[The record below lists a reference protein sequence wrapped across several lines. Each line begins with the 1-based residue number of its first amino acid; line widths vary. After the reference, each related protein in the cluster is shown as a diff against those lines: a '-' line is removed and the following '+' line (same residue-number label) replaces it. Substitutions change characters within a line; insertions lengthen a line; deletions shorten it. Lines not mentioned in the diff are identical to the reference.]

1 MMTASTRLIACAA
14 IVAALASCSGQHES
28 QQAQPEA
35 AVPSSSAQTG
45 VAADTRAAV
54 RTVIERF
61 GRQMQKI
68 STLAPPEAVRRE
80 LPTVYGNLLSPTLLA
95 DWQAHPDRVIGREG
109 SSPWPARIEV
119 AQIDCARR
127 NTCRATGKVD
137 YITSNELAR
146 GGVFMR
152 RVITLQLAH
161 TGPGWR
167 ITSVHLKPA
176 RD

>member
-1 MMTASTRLIACAA
+1 MTASTRLIAC
-14 IVAALASCSGQHES
+14 VAVVLALAGCSGQHGSE
-28 QQAQPEA
+28 QAHPKVT
-35 AVPSSSAQTG
+35 VPSSSMQTG
-45 VAADTRAAV
+45 TAAADTRSAV

-80 LPTVYGNLLSPTLLA
+80 LPTVYGNLLSSTLLA

-161 TGPGWR
+161 TGQGWR
-167 ITSVHLKPA
+167 ITSVHLTPA